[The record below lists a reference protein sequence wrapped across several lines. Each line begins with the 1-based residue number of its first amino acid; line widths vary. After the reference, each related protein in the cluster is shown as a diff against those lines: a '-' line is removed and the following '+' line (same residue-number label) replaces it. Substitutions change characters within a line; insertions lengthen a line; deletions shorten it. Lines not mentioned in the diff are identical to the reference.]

1 MDNHTTPISNID
13 HDNSHNPDLQTH
25 ASAALGASISP
36 LRASCQL
43 QPWSRTIHLRLA
55 RRHNGR
61 LHTANRITFSE
72 TPEGQPGNPALA
84 LQYEDAQ
91 QLLDELWA
99 CGLRPSEILA
109 QQVNSS
115 TSNTAVLAATERHLK
130 DMRDMAFCLLG
141 GSNCNRL

>member
-1 MDNHTTPISNID
+1 MHNHTAPNSNID
-13 HDNSHNPDLQTH
+13 QDSNHNPDQQTY
-25 ASAALGASISP
+25 ASAALETGISP

-55 RRHNGR
+55 RRHKGK
-61 LHTANRITFSE
+61 LHTANRVTFSE
-72 TPEGQPGNPALA
+72 TPEGQAGNPALA
-84 LQYEDAQ
+84 MQYEDAQ

-109 QQVNSS
+109 QQVTSS
-115 TSNTAVLAATERHLK
+115 TNHTAVLAATERHLK